1 MNDCAALM
9 AYQQQQARMQSLG
22 DSLDMSGYYQDDGY
36 YIEAEPL
43 YAPESESSS
52 QDDLI
57 DEYAETMMPNS
68 QDGY

>member
-1 MNDCAALM
+1 
-9 AYQQQQARMQSLG
+9 
-22 DSLDMSGYYQDDGY
+22 MSGYYQDDGY
-36 YIEAEPL
+36 YIETDPL
-43 YAPESESSS
+43 YAPESGSSS